1 MNPLIVPL
9 TSMGSRVNLLNQ
21 LQVLHGFLSTTVS
34 CATSIKLTCASSCSY
49 RAFQIYCDSIN
60 SWAILDILQMSM
72 YFAPAFFG
80 HLLGKCLKRKYPV
93 VEIMKL
99 GFVVLGTFALVWW
112 PYLHSYEAAM
122 QVNDA
127 CAIWLFCCSSKPVY
141 TEEILF
147 LSKM

>member
-1 MNPLIVPL
+1 M
-9 TSMGSRVNLLNQ
+9 
-21 LQVLHGFLSTTVS
+21 F
-34 CATSIKLTCASSCSY
+34 
-49 RAFQIYCDSIN
+49 
-60 SWAILDILQMSM
+60 DILQMSM

-80 HLLGKCLKRKYPV
+80 HLIGKCLKRKCPI

-122 QVNDA
+122 QVIAA
-127 CAIWLFCCSSKPVY
+127 CVIWLFCCSSKLVY

-147 LSKM
+147 N